1 MIKAGA
7 IITAV
12 AAAAVLVTANPP
24 AARAAN
30 FDGTW
35 TVTILTQAGNC
46 PSSLR
51 YAVRVVRGRVV
62 GDDASYQV
70 NGSVAANGATMV
82 TVSEKGQ
89 SASGSG
95 RLAGNSGSGRWR
107 TRSGASLSGQTGRR
121 ARVASCGLRLLGC
134 RQARAVPSAPAAI
147 DRAVT

>member
-1 MIKAGA
+1 MTKAGA
-7 IITAV
+7 FITAMAV
-12 AAAAVLVTANPP
+12 AAVLVSANPP
-24 AARAAN
+24 ATRAAN

-95 RLAGNSGSGRWR
+95 RLAGNTGAGRWR
-107 TRSGASLSGQTGRR
+107 THSGECAGQWTAERR
-121 ARVASCGLRLLGC
+121 AY
-134 RQARAVPSAPAAI
+134 
-147 DRAVT
+147 

>member
-1 MIKAGA
+1 MTKAGA
-7 IITAV
+7 IITAM

-51 YAVRVVRGRVV
+51 YSVRVIRGRVF
-62 GDDASYQV
+62 GDDQSYQV

-95 RLAGNSGSGRWR
+95 RLAGNSGAGRWR
-107 TRSGASLSGQTGRR
+107 TRSGECIGQWTAQRR
-121 ARVASCGLRLLGC
+121 AY
-134 RQARAVPSAPAAI
+134 
-147 DRAVT
+147 

>member
-30 FDGTW
+30 YDGTW

-62 GDDASYQV
+62 GDDQSYQV

-107 TRSGASLSGQTGRR
+107 TRSGECAGQWTAERR
-121 ARVASCGLRLLGC
+121 AY
-134 RQARAVPSAPAAI
+134 
-147 DRAVT
+147 